1 VPGKKGPH
9 VAAAIDIGSNSVH
22 LLTAVYSLPE
32 LDGDPVGVSA
42 VDDRSDL
49 IGLGDVVDANG
60 VVPPEQLQAVVDA
73 VHELHESARADGAE
87 RVLVLGTEPLR
98 RARNSDEVGA
108 AIGRYVGVTLH
119 TLSEREEA
127 QLTFLGVTGGSSP
140 GDTLAVVDI
149 GGGSTEVA
157 LRVPGRAMDVI
168 PIATGSARLTNAI
181 VRSDPPTAGEL
192 AALLAAARTA
202 VETSVWP
209 EHDEAPATPVSRAV
223 FVGGTATNVARLG
236 TLDRV
241 HLADDLET
249 LARLPSDEVVIHY
262 VVRQRRARQLAA
274 GVAIVSALL
283 DRFALERAE
292 VSDRSLRDGAIIA
305 AALDG
310 DDWRGDLDVLIG

>member
-1 VPGKKGPH
+1 V
-9 VAAAIDIGSNSVH
+9 
-22 LLTAVYSLPE
+22 T
-32 LDGDPVGVSA
+32 LDDQ
-42 VDDRSDL
+42 SDL

-60 VVPPEQLQAVVDA
+60 VVPPDSLQVVVDA
-73 VHELHESARADGAE
+73 VHALHRSARADAAE
-87 RVLVLGTEPLR
+87 RVLVVGTEPLR

-108 AIGRYVGVTLH
+108 AIERYVGVPLH

-140 GDTLAVVDI
+140 AETLAVVDI

-157 LRVPGRAMDVI
+157 LRVPGSVLDVV

-181 VRSDPPTAGEL
+181 VRSDPPSVDQL
-192 AALLAAARTA
+192 AALVAGARRAVDAAPWPTHEGTA
-202 VETSVWP
+202 VA
-209 EHDEAPATPVSRAV
+209 DAV